1 MRKKREEF
9 RIVLFLI
16 SFLIS
21 MSTYSQFK
29 VDAGKDTTFCTGQNI
44 DSLFIGTTAKIENGI
59 PPYSIQWECN
69 IPKGL
74 DAYYTAS
81 DLLSD
86 TTILTPYF
94 LYNPNHV
101 EWIKFILHV
110 TDSENN
116 YSKDSIFIRFSN
128 FVYSTGGGQ
137 TRFYIEK
144 GDSILLNFSDVGIG
158 GGISPLTYHWQPKT
172 YLSNPDSVITWCKPD
187 SSILYEVVA
196 IDSFGCVSERV
207 LVYDIRVLPETT
219 ENKPEFLETDK
230 TWVFLLAGDYPNPE
244 IYADLCYKISNDTII
259 GEVGYKKLLFSEGCD
274 KYKGIRG
281 FIRETEE
288 GKVYF
293 MENKLQMENEF
304 LLYDFGMQAGDSAQ
318 MGWENS
324 FYRIDSIKLNSDGK
338 KLFYVSKSNGN
349 KDIWIEGVGS
359 EMGLLRDIITGG
371 SMMFSCCFVNEEQL
385 YHNPDFADCFFE
397 GNAKISITDT
407 LNRWNIGLNC
417 VSEEPIDPYNRW
429 STYFEH
435 IEGDT
440 IINEMHYKRLVHCL
454 DSMCVNKSFKSFIR
468 EDSGKVF
475 LADKTREFILYDFN
489 LKQGDSLVMYYLW
502 DERNSNPL
510 FIQVD
515 SVKSVI
521 FQDQTERIIQHV
533 TVYAYHYR
541 ESSFKDVLVEGIGSM
556 RFGLEFPIS
565 LFVTGTTGCYPN
577 LLCFYT
583 DKNLV
588 YTNPEFND
596 CYITTGISQ
605 FHEKPELVKVFS
617 APNGML
623 VLELTSS
630 VSGTI
635 FIFNM
640 LGEIVSQK
648 KILDSTSQL
657 YMPGTGIYLYRFVSD
672 DGQIQSG
679 KTFIQ

>member
-1 MRKKREEF
+1 
-9 RIVLFLI
+9 
-16 SFLIS
+16 
-21 MSTYSQFK
+21 
-29 VDAGKDTTFCTGQNI
+29 
-44 DSLFIGTTAKIENGI
+44 
-59 PPYSIQWECN
+59 
-69 IPKGL
+69 
-74 DAYYTAS
+74 
-81 DLLSD
+81 
-86 TTILTPYF
+86 
-94 LYNPNHV
+94 
-101 EWIKFILHV
+101 
-110 TDSENN
+110 
-116 YSKDSIFIRFSN
+116 
-128 FVYSTGGGQ
+128 
-137 TRFYIEK
+137 
-144 GDSILLNFSDVGIG
+144 
-158 GGISPLTYHWQPKT
+158 
-172 YLSNPDSVITWCKPD
+172 
-187 SSILYEVVA
+187 
-196 IDSFGCVSERV
+196 
-207 LVYDIRVLPETT
+207 
-219 ENKPEFLETDK
+219 
-230 TWVFLLAGDYPNPE
+230 
-244 IYADLCYKISNDTII
+244 
-259 GEVGYKKLLFSEGCD
+259 
-274 KYKGIRG
+274 
-281 FIRETEE
+281 
-288 GKVYF
+288 
-293 MENKLQMENEF
+293 
-304 LLYDFGMQAGDSAQ
+304 
-318 MGWENS
+318 
-324 FYRIDSIKLNSDGK
+324 
-338 KLFYVSKSNGN
+338 
-349 KDIWIEGVGS
+349 
-359 EMGLLRDIITGG
+359 
-371 SMMFSCCFVNEEQL
+371 
-385 YHNPDFADCFFE
+385 
-397 GNAKISITDT
+397 
-407 LNRWNIGLNC
+407 